1 VGGSEHRS
9 AHQGGRKKMRRRG
22 RSSDEIGSTGAQNTD
37 ISEAKKYMWITGS
50 KRNRCCKR
58 IHEKRCRLPGLKRR
72 RGRWRSEEAEEE
84 RARESEEETVSVLQ
98 DRVVPDITAYHRS
111 PRVRTRAG
119 TFEPLLTDLL
129 VGFFGGFFK
138 LKKPARGGGGRGA
151 LPRSPPP
158 PQTLFLPT
166 LLALPGSQG

>member
-1 VGGSEHRS
+1 
-9 AHQGGRKKMRRRG
+9 MRRRG

-138 LKKPARGGGGRGA
+138 LKKPSPA
-151 LPRSPPP
+151 PPP
-158 PQTLFLPT
+158 PPKHCFYRLCWPCLVVRDSFWRRSKPT
-166 LLALPGSQG
+166 LLRFFVH